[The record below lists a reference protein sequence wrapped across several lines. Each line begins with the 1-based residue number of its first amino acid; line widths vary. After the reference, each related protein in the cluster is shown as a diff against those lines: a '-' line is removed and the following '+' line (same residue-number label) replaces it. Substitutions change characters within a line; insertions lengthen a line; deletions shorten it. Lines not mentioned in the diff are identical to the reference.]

1 LRVRL
6 KDIGSEGIQISWD
19 LTPSFFHACLSEAV
33 TGPTHASGDVTM
45 SLTRNGARVYAH
57 GAVHA
62 RFGVTCGRCL
72 EAAPIVIDS
81 AVQVTFVPASLA
93 PEPAEHEIH
102 GDDPDYC
109 TYSREEID
117 FGDLVRE
124 QVLLGIPYAPLC
136 REDCQGLCP
145 RCGTDRNRASCACP
159 PLEDGKVAGRLRL

>member
-1 LRVRL
+1 M
-6 KDIGSEGIQISWD
+6 KDIGSEGIQVSWN
-19 LTPSFFHACLSEAV
+19 LAPPFLRACLLETIAN
-33 TGPTHASGDVTM
+33 PAKASGNVTM

-62 RFGVTCGRCL
+62 QVEIACGRCL
-72 EAAPIVIDS
+72 DVAPVAIDS
-81 AVQVTFVPASLA
+81 TVQVTYVPASLV
-93 PEPAEHEIH
+93 PQPAEHEIH

-109 TYSREEID
+109 TYSGDEID

-145 RCGTDRNRASCACP
+145 RCGTDRNHTACACP
-159 PLEDGKVAGRLRL
+159 PLEDGKVAARLPL